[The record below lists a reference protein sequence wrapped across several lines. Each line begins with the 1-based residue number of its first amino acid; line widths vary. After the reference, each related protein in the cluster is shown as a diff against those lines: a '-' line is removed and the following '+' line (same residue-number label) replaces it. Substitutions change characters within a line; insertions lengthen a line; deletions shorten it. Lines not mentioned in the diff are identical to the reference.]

1 MFDWER
7 QSLRAV
13 KEKWTGNQTL
23 AVKEIERFKP
33 QKETE
38 GAVWSQ
44 FKPAR
49 GEENLRKTSI
59 NTGRIHSLAKKMMA
73 REWARA
79 RGRVHKN
86 YFDSQE
92 KEASS
97 MNKKFNRRK
106 NQMSGL
112 AFPIRIKKEARRY
125 E

>member
-1 MFDWER
+1 MFDWES

-13 KEKWTGNQTL
+13 KEKWIGNQTR

-38 GAVWSQ
+38 GAGWGQ
-44 FKPAR
+44 FKPVR
-49 GEENLRKTSI
+49 TEENLRKTSI

-79 RGRVHKN
+79 RGRVYKN
-86 YFDSQE
+86 DFDSQE

-97 MNKKFNRRK
+97 MDKKFNRRK

-112 AFPIRIKKEARRY
+112 ACPVRKKKEGRRY
-125 E
+125 D